1 MEKYT
6 VCACGKDSFI
16 IYRTSIECCSCAK
29 TYHFN
34 NVRYFSDIIDIVNGN
49 TLNIVNDKINMSD
62 KVYGIGV
69 RDDNNGFGMTHGM
82 VWDIKDMLAVMGEEN
97 SYILEFCNGDQKVLY
112 KWDEVIL
119 VWIPFKEKK

>member
-34 NVRYFSDIIDIVNGN
+34 NGRLFSDIIDIVKGN
-49 TLNIVNDKINMSD
+49 MLNKTVDDIPD

-69 RDDNNGFGMTHGM
+69 KDNNNAFGMTHGIIF
-82 VWDIKDMLAVMGEEN
+82 DTKDMLLTVIGEEN
-97 SYILEFCNGDQKVLY
+97 SYILEFCNGDYKLLY
-112 KWDEVIL
+112 KWDEVSL
-119 VWIPFKEKK
+119 EWIPL